1 MAVIFLIRGKDMSLG
16 AYEQQVKE
24 LKESRGDDNV
34 LDYLQDLRTFVG
46 TKYADSL
53 KLTERYIYKER
64 FVKVGEDIPEEV
76 FILNFVINEKLLL
89 AKELGV
95 LNKIVFGKTSDKLK
109 LDDFL
114 LARAGEK
121 IEQSVFDENQ
131 EIVNKKKKDKSK
143 EEAKEAAEKERS
155 EKERIALIAKLRA
168 RLESQYD
175 IGNRESNVELIDPE
189 ETPKN
194 VLIRAVKKGKIL
206 SVDTDKLK
214 AEYKEICDMF
224 GITPYLWDNYA
235 K

>member
-1 MAVIFLIRGKDMSLG
+1 MSLG

-121 IEQSVFDENQ
+121 IEQSKLELSTETQTEQD
-131 EIVNKKKKDKSK
+131 
-143 EEAKEAAEKERS
+143 
-155 EKERIALIAKLRA
+155 AKLRF
-168 RLESQYD
+168 
-175 IGNRESNVELIDPE
+175 
-189 ETPKN
+189 
-194 VLIRAVKKGKIL
+194 LIRARRLYLPKSFPANHRGLKFPRGKSGVSQKSPTPDIKYTTSDNDSEL
-206 SVDTDKLK
+206 IQTEEHAIQEEFKNFLGAVLLF
-214 AEYKEICDMF
+214 I
-224 GITPYLWDNYA
+224 ITVLIFALISSNR
-235 K
+235 

>member
-1 MAVIFLIRGKDMSLG
+1 MSLG
-16 AYEQQVKE
+16 AYEQQLKE

-95 LNKIVFGKTSDKLK
+95 LNKIVFGNTSDKLK

-121 IEQSVFDENQ
+121 IEQSKQ
-131 EIVNKKKKDKSK
+131 ELSTETQTEQD
-143 EEAKEAAEKERS
+143 
-155 EKERIALIAKLRA
+155 AKLRF
-168 RLESQYD
+168 
-175 IGNRESNVELIDPE
+175 
-189 ETPKN
+189 
-194 VLIRAVKKGKIL
+194 LIRARRLYLPKSFPANHRGLKFPRGKSDTSPKLSATERFIKYTTTEYVGNKDTNNNKYDAQVGLKDIAYSIL
-206 SVDTDKLK
+206 FFLIMMV
-214 AEYKEICDMF
+214 IF
-224 GITPYLWDNYA
+224 GLA
-235 K
+235 FAGF